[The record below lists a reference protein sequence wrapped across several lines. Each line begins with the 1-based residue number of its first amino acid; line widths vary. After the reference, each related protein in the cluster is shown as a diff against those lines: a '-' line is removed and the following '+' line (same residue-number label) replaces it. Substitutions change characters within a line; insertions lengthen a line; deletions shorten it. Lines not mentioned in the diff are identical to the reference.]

1 MESFFGILRYEMF
14 YRFEKSYKSLDELE
28 QAIRN
33 YIITTTGESKQNEK
47 DLVLCNTESNPCN
60 NIMISPIFFGGTVHR
75 YQLFG
80 IRIQKKTDLAN

>member
-33 YIITTTGESKQNEK
+33 YIFTTTGESKQNEK
-47 DLVLCNTESNPCN
+47 DLVLCNTESNPYN
-60 NIMISPIFFGGTVHR
+60 NIMISPIFLG
-75 YQLFG
+75 YSAS
-80 IRIQKKTDLAN
+80 IPAIWD